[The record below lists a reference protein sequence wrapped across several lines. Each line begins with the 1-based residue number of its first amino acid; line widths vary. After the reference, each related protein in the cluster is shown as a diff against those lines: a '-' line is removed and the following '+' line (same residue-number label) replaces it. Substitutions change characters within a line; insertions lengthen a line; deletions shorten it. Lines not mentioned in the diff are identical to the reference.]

1 MEQPAS
7 SLQLYRF
14 VQEIDQLIAN
24 AALYQP
30 VQAKGAQLTDIPQLS
45 PERVERRFL
54 FQYSKNAREEPVIF
68 SKYHDKQSLAKY
80 LRKSYFSKSCGLRI
94 LLHQVVFLCAKKW
107 ETFSLFLSWFLQTF
121 FHCSFG
127 V

>member
-1 MEQPAS
+1 MEQTAR

-24 AALYQP
+24 AALYQL

-54 FQYSKNAREEPVIF
+54 FQYSKNAKEEAVIF

-80 LRKSYFSKSCGLRI
+80 LRKSYFSKSCGLRT
-94 LLHQVVFLCAKKW
+94 LLHQVVF
-107 ETFSLFLSWFLQTF
+107 S
-121 FHCSFG
+121 
-127 V
+127 